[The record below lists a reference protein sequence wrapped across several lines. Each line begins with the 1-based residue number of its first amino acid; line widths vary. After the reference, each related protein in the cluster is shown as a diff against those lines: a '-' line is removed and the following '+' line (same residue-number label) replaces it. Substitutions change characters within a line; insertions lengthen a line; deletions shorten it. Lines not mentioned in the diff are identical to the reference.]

1 MNIRFVPEAVKDLDD
16 AFEWYESEQKG
27 LGKRFVLIINESIL
41 RIARY
46 PLFNTKVKPNI
57 YRSLVKRFP
66 YAIYYT
72 PDADGILI
80 YAIAHLHRK
89 SFYWSSRID

>member
-27 LGKRFVLIINESIL
+27 LGKRFVLIIDESIL

-46 PLFNTKVKPNI
+46 PLFNTKVKPAFYQI
-57 YRSLVKRFP
+57 PLIVV
-66 YAIYYT
+66 
-72 PDADGILI
+72 ILI
-80 YAIAHLHRK
+80 YNF
-89 SFYWSSRID
+89 FYTL